1 MLNNLFNSVCFQV
14 YFLVICN
21 GYTRHRKED
30 GGGLLSASVIRI
42 IAIHNHTNWLM
53 PMGARE
59 CNLKIQDNSVR
70 LRLEVLAASDLGVHH
85 SNTENCICLW
95 LCPSLLK

>member
-1 MLNNLFNSVCFQV
+1 MKNSAVQV
-14 YFLVICN
+14 ITCTSIIFVQIIIC
-21 GYTRHRKED
+21 RRKD
-30 GGGLLSASVIRI
+30 RGGLLSASVIRI

-59 CNLKIQDNSVR
+59 CNLNIQDNSVR
-70 LRLEVLAASDLGVHH
+70 LRLEVLVASDFGVHH
-85 SNTENCICLW
+85 SSTENCICLW

>member
-1 MLNNLFNSVCFQV
+1 MVNPFSSRV
-14 YFLVICN
+14 Y
-21 GYTRHRKED
+21 YRKED

>member
-1 MLNNLFNSVCFQV
+1 MASGQRLRKIDIYS
-14 YFLVICN
+14 Y
-21 GYTRHRKED
+21 RKED